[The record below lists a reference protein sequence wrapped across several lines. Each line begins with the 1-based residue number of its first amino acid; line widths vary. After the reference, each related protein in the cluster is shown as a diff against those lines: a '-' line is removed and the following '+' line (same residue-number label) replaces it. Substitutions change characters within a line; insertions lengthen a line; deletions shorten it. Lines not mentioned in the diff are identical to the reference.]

1 MVYVYAESEGRY
13 PLMVGVFLVSKN
25 HVFCL
30 KTEKYSASMGVNDI
44 CAVIYFEVILHDCDD
59 LVPKRIKVQKS
70 RVQLF

>member
-30 KTEKYSASMGVNDI
+30 KTEKYSASM
-44 CAVIYFEVILHDCDD
+44 EVKRP
-59 LVPKRIKVQKS
+59 LVLD
-70 RVQLF
+70 RVPG

>member
-30 KTEKYSASMGVNDI
+30 KTEKYSASMGVNMH
-44 CAVIYFEVILHDCDD
+44 YILM
-59 LVPKRIKVQKS
+59 
-70 RVQLF
+70 F

>member
-30 KTEKYSASMGVNDI
+30 KTEKYSASMGVNGESWYFFYI
-44 CAVIYFEVILHDCDD
+44 CFMVFC
-59 LVPKRIKVQKS
+59 
-70 RVQLF
+70 F